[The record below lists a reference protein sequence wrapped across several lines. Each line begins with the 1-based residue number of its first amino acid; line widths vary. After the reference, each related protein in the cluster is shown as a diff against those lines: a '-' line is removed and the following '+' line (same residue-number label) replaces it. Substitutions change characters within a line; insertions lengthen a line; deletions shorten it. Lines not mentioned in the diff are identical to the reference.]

1 MDNSGNGTAHPWST
15 LTAVC
20 LAGML
25 AGLDGTALTVA
36 GPEMGRSAGAS
47 FGELQ
52 WIANAYLVAF
62 ALALVP
68 AGRLADRAGRRKV
81 FLAGV
86 TGFGL
91 ASALVAAG
99 TTSEFLIA
107 ARGLQGLCAALLQPA
122 ALALVRSAFGR
133 DRLELAL
140 GIWGATSAAAIAAGP
155 IIAGAVVHGFG
166 WPAVFLL
173 NVPVALAVVVVTG
186 YRVAESRAPG
196 PPGRLAELLRTP
208 GVAIGTA
215 LTAVAFFAL
224 FGLLF
229 CLTLYLQNLRG
240 LDPVRTG
247 EWLLPVTSSVVL
259 GAPLGGALVARF
271 GPRGPAAAG
280 FALLAAGITGLRI
293 LGTETAWPATLPATV
308 VTGLGTGV
316 ALIAAT
322 QLIVA
327 GAPESMAAQASAL
340 QQVATQL
347 GGAAG
352 IAALSAVLSWRVAA
366 ELPSGAPVDEA
377 AQGHA
382 PAFVPG
388 LHAAVLVAAAVIAL
402 GAVLA
407 LRIRPGSAGMA
418 ADPAGPPAAPSQV
431 DGEGGNQQ

>member
-1 MDNSGNGTAHPWST
+1 MDNSRSGPTRHPWST

-25 AGLDGTALTVA
+25 VGLDGTALTVA

-52 WIANAYLVAF
+52 WIANAYLVAL

-86 TGFGL
+86 GGFGL
-91 ASALVAAG
+91 ASALVATG
-99 TTSEFLIA
+99 TTSELLIA
-107 ARGLQGLCAALLQPA
+107 FRGLQGLCAALLQPA

-133 DRLELAL
+133 ARLELAL

-155 IIAGAVVHGFG
+155 IIAGAVVHAFG
-166 WPAVFLL
+166 WPAVFLM
-173 NVPVALAVVVVTG
+173 NVPVALVVVAVTG
-186 YRVAESRAPG
+186 YRVTESRAPG
-196 PPGRLAELLRTP
+196 PPGRPAELLRTP
-208 GVAIGTA
+208 GVAIGAA
-215 LTAVAFFAL
+215 LTAMAFFAL

-240 LDPVRTG
+240 LDPVHTG
-247 EWLLPVTSSVVL
+247 EWLLPVTCSVVL

-271 GPRGPAAAG
+271 GPRGPAAGG
-280 FALLAAGITGLRI
+280 FALLAAGITGLLV
-293 LGTETAWPATLPATV
+293 LGTDTAWAATGPATV

-322 QLIVA
+322 QVIVA
-327 GAPESMAAQASAL
+327 GAPESMSAQASAL

-347 GGAAG
+347 GGAVG
-352 IAALSAVLSWRVAA
+352 IAVLSAVVSWRVAA
-366 ELPSGAPVDEA
+366 ELPRGGPVDET
-377 AQGHA
+377 AQGRG

-402 GAVLA
+402 GALLA
-407 LRIRPGSAGMA
+407 LRIRPDSAGMA
-418 ADPAGPPAAPSQV
+418 ADPAGPPATPSQV
-431 DGEGGNQQ
+431 DGEGGHQ